1 MKVRKKLKWII
12 TFFTS
17 MVMVLGFSIA
27 VQAASNPYPTQQDV
41 DGDGYYEVP
50 CTRFAWQQAYDKLG
64 IALPAWG
71 NAGNWYS
78 AAKNAGMSVGSVPK
92 ANSIAVW
99 TGDTYGHVAY
109 VTAVSGTNT
118 FTVNEGG
125 RTDLDRT
132 SSHGVAYGY
141 TLTNAVGQRRP
152 YDTGKTLAGF
162 IYLSNT
168 PTPAV
173 SITWS
178 GASAQDLGGGNY
190 KLSISANSNVRGSY
204 TEAGFTVYNEAGGV
218 VAKHS
223 EKTSISGTRLN
234 IWNDLKAD
242 TGVTLKSGTNYKY
255 QFYAI
260 FNGKRYNSPTTGFK
274 TSGKTANEWVDNLH
288 ITDWVYGKTA
298 SVPTA
303 SAKYGNVE
311 FTYSS
316 EKDGEYTKTVP
327 TNAGT
332 YYVKAQVQETSTYTG
347 LSAVK
352 EFHIIKAVPTYTLP
366 KDLKATYGQKLSEI
380 QLPKGFSWLDDTVSV
395 GDVGEKQFKISYV
408 PEDTTNYF
416 FLKGLDVSVTV
427 EPKDMSGTK
436 LENIDKNT
444 DLEKYEIKDG
454 EKVLVKDR
462 DYTIETIK
470 ENTDV
475 TVKVTFKGNYTGT
488 TQTTYSVKENDDQKE
503 EPGDGQG
510 DDQKEEP
517 GDGQGDDQKE
527 EPGDGQ
533 NNDPK
538 EEKPNGDQLKSETK
552 KNDTSQNDKKT
563 NNTQN
568 EAKGLQ
574 QTKSTKTGDNAPVE
588 MFTILAILS
597 GAVLL
602 VMGGKKLKK

>member
-27 VQAASNPYPTQQDV
+27 VQAASYTPAAEY
-41 DGDGYYEVP
+41 DGLSSQIKSNCVAFARYKVP
-50 CTRFAWQQAYDKLG
+50 SLPGGLWSLKDKEA
-64 IALPAWG
+64 IINSYKPV
-71 NAGNWYS
+71 
-78 AAKNAGMSVGSVPK
+78 VGS
-92 ANSIAVW
+92 IAI
-99 TGDTYGHVAY
+99 TQGNTSYGHVAY
-109 VTAVSGTNT
+109 VEAVNGNT
-118 FTVNEGG
+118 ITTLNGG
-125 RTDLDRT
+125 
-132 SSHGVAYGY
+132 YGD
-141 TLTNAVGQRRP
+141 GSR
-152 YDTGKTLAGF
+152 
-162 IYLSNT
+162 IYRIVSTPAEQKVLGYWVPNGT
-168 PTPAV
+168 PTPTV

-255 QFYAI
+255 QFYTI

-347 LSAVK
+347 LSAVR
-352 EFHIIKAVPTYTLP
+352 EFHIIKAVPAYTLP

-380 QLPKGFSWLDDTVSV
+380 QLPKGFSWLDDTLSV
-395 GDVGEKQFKISYV
+395 GDVGEKEFKVSYV

-527 EPGDGQ
+527 EPGDDQKEEPGDGQ

-538 EEKPNGDQLKSETK
+538 EKKPNGDQPKSETK